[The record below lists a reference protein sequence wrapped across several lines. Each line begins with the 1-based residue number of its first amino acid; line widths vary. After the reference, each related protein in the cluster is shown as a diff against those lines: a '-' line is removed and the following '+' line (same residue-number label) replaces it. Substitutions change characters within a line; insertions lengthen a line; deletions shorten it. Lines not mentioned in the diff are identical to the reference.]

1 MSCISLHSNDTYC
14 FFQKY
19 IIKNIIIQV
28 VMSRFV
34 TNTFLC
40 RFSRI
45 TFSTTTKMF
54 CSRFDD
60 NRLFLS
66 EGDFSG
72 HLFSLRGKIL
82 AMERS
87 KKVDGGKIFWRLNG
101 EEVLYGLTEF
111 QSVISERMRS
121 VSSQRIYN

>member
-1 MSCISLHSNDTYC
+1 MSK
-14 FFQKY
+14 FFLT
-19 IIKNIIIQV
+19 NIILYYFPNIIFW
-28 VMSRFV
+28 M
-34 TNTFLC
+34 
-40 RFSRI
+40 
-45 TFSTTTKMF
+45 TTEML

-87 KKVDGGKIFWRLNG
+87 KKVDGGKIFLRLNG
-101 EEVLYGLTEF
+101 KKVLYGLTEF

-121 VSSQRIYN
+121 VSSQRI